1 MKSKMMIL
9 HRLSQGGHRYYLDAV
24 GREERSGERPG
35 EWLGTGAAV
44 LGLGGDRVSG
54 SELRAILPTGKDRVP
69 AFDATFAAPK
79 SVSVLFGLGPP
90 GVTAAVGVAHD
101 EAVRAGLTYLE
112 RHACAV
118 RSAGSLVTAAGFSVA
133 AFRHRVS
140 RVADPHLHTHALV
153 VNAVT
158 APGDDRRLAL
168 HSPLLYGER
177 RAAGAVYHA
186 VLRRELTATLGLAWE
201 PAVGGRADTTC
212 VPPELRRAFSGRSAQ
227 IIAGAGGRLTDRE
240 WAQRVTRPERPAELD
255 FVVLRAHWRERA
267 ASKSW
272 EVPLLPVRSGPS
284 SGAQSA
290 VALVPL
296 APPAGDRWSRGD
308 VLVALATQARSGATL
323 AELEAA
329 CAQVLTAPSVVPLG
343 RGRGRQRAERFT
355 TVAAHERI
363 DRVSKAL
370 STSVD
375 AAPWSL
381 DRSRR
386 ELAAA
391 DGRLL
396 VVTPDATSAAALA
409 DRAGVEAIGI
419 HDIGVRAALLS
430 ERDRVVLVRR
440 DRMDSAAVE
449 QVLRSCR
456 APVAGSDAAPPI
468 ESARTPL
475 QLHWSDLSR
484 GGPLASVRAG
494 RGSITAA
501 MDAPSATRAALD
513 DWIAHRSRL
522 DLHGG
527 VLAGRVSAGGVSAGG
542 VLTGGVLVGLPVE
555 VDAINR
561 WAREALGA
569 AGLRGP
575 GEVGGWAVG
584 DAGWFVADRPRL
596 GISRWDVATVVGV
609 APGRGRS
616 GDGEV
621 TVRIGRRTDADGAR
635 ARATPREVTLRVSE
649 LAAVRPALAVP
660 PYPSLVVG
668 RGEVFVV
675 GGQAPRLRQAQPVHR
690 YLTGAVRGW
699 DVGPEPD
706 DRTRASL
713 RWASPGRLDDLVGV
727 TRRQTGHEG
736 MALDRPIRY
745 APGFV
750 EAVRE
755 LRGVAERSRAVER
768 EAARD
773 VYRDLEAPS
782 RDGGRSR

>member
-1 MKSKMMIL
+1 MIL
-9 HRLSQGGHRYYLDAV
+9 HRLTQGGHRYYLDAV
-24 GREERSGERPG
+24 GREGRSGERPG
-35 EWLGTGAAV
+35 EWIGTGAAA
-44 LGLGGDRVSG
+44 LGLGSDRVTG

-158 APGDDRRLAL
+158 APGDGRRLAL

-212 VPPELRRAFSGRSAQ
+212 VPPELRRVFSGRSAQ
-227 IIAGAGGRLTDRE
+227 ILAGAGGQLSDRE

-272 EVPLLPVRSGPS
+272 EVPLLGERSGPAPA
-284 SGAQSA
+284 AQSA

-308 VLVALATQARSGATL
+308 VLVAVATQARSGATL

-343 RGRGRQRAERFT
+343 RGRDRQRAERFT
-355 TVAAHERI
+355 TVAARERVA
-363 DRVSKAL
+363 RVSEAL

-375 AAPWSL
+375 ARPWSL

-391 DGRLL
+391 DGQLL
-396 VVTPDATSAAALA
+396 VVTPDATSATALA

-468 ESARTPL
+468 ESARTTL
-475 QLHWSDLSR
+475 QLHWSDLSG

-501 MDAPSATRAALD
+501 MDVPSATRAALD

-527 VLAGRVSAGGVSAGG
+527 VLAGGVAAGG
-542 VLTGGVLVGLPVE
+542 VLAGGVLVGLPVE

-596 GISRWDVATVVGV
+596 GISRWDVATVVEV
-609 APGRGRS
+609 ASGGGRS

-621 TVRIGRRTDADGAR
+621 TVRIGRRTDASGAR
-635 ARATPREVTLRVSE
+635 ARARPREVTLRVSE

-675 GGQAPRLRQAQPVHR
+675 GGLAPRLRQVQPVHR

-713 RWASPGRLDDLVGV
+713 RWASPGRLDDLVGAA
-727 TRRQTGHEG
+727 RRQTGHEG
-736 MALDRPIRY
+736 MALDRRIPC

-768 EAARD
+768 EAARNAH
-773 VYRDLEAPS
+773 RDREAPS